1 MKKILPI
8 LCVALIFM
16 VVPLRSFAEYGQI
29 SGEYYHSYS
38 FHLDYGDEFNE
49 LTFSSDVEDR
59 RFALLVQESY
69 PLGGPRIYSNKGDT
83 LYNSVV
89 TFISAPN
96 PIPIPSSSFYD
107 IAFDMFESDV
117 PDLDFDPSTD
127 EYAHHILYS
136 TLAITQYLWGPE
148 PSDAFGQSTN
158 IPVFTSF
165 RSLQEY
171 LVYGSTEGV
180 INPEDSIP
188 PVITNSDEIPL
199 PDIKFTFD
207 NSKKGASIL
216 TLQQPLAFTI
226 PQLHAQFNNNIY
238 NIDGSQQRYYLG
250 LSVGVYYPYNFHI
263 YKDNLISIDSPYI
276 DSSNMAYAFSYQN
289 FTMGAGNDQLCPDS
303 YAFSSVFEEYADQED
318 FWYDWVDNLENDTVY
333 DNYPFKS
340 DNYLEKLGLSV
351 SPLICKYRVTAY
363 YFTKVGNDYVIGPSQ
378 IWNISPQFPF
388 TYAGVG
394 DNPQPENVSPV
405 NPSGP
410 STPSTDISIENY
422 DFSTIQKLIANLK
435 SFVGE
440 FPLLLRDLFLYLP
453 DWLVGLFYLTIAV
466 LFVCILLNILRG

>member
-1 MKKILPI
+1 MKKLLPI
-8 LCVALIFM
+8 LCAAFIFM
-16 VVPLRSFAEYGQI
+16 IIPLRSFAEYGQI
-29 SGEYYHSYS
+29 TGDYFHSYS
-38 FHLDYGDEFNE
+38 FSLDSGSEFNS
-49 LTFSSDVEDR
+49 LHFSSTTENR
-59 RFALLVQESY
+59 RFALLASEPY
-69 PLGGPRIYSNKGDT
+69 PAGGPRIYSNQGDT
-83 LYNSVV
+83 LVNSTVSFLGV
-89 TFISAPN
+89 NEIVPSISFLD
-96 PIPIPSSSFYD
+96 ISFSP
-107 IAFDMFESDV
+107 FESDINN
-117 PDLDFDPSTD
+117 LDFDPSTD
-127 EYAHHILYS
+127 EYAHYLLYATEVINS
-136 TLAITQYLWGPE
+136 YLWGPE
-148 PSDAFGQSTN
+148 PTDAFGQFTN

-165 RSLQEY
+165 YDLQNY
-171 LVYGSTEGV
+171 LVHGDTEGI

-199 PDIKFTFD
+199 PDIKFSFD

-238 NIDGSQQRYYLG
+238 SIDGSQQRYYLG
-250 LSVGVYYPYNFHI
+250 LSVGVYYPYNFRI
-263 YKDNLISIDSPYI
+263 YKDTLISVDSPYI

-289 FTMGAGNDQLCPDS
+289 FTMGAGHDQLCPDS
-303 YAFSSVFEEYADQED
+303 YAFSTVFEEYADQED
-318 FWYDWVDNLENDTVY
+318 FWNDWVDNLENDTVY

-410 STPSTDISIENY
+410 STPSTDISIEDY